1 MSRDCVHGSLAR
13 SCELCY
19 LQTEIVRLKAEVVR
33 DHSLCI
39 GENEALAAER
49 DRLVDGIRGHSE
61 EWAFVTEGDVVSGA
75 GMESNDRLWSLLDVA
90 GDDHLCECGHTLQ
103 AVGPGGPYRCVM
115 GCKYQAARDRT
126 VEAGDDPPVPYRALE
141 GSEGG
146 EDDR

>member
-13 SCELCY
+13 SCELCD

-75 GMESNDRLWSLLDVA
+75 GMESNDRLWSLLDGSLLALATDDKDPWRNNGCPHGFGFDDCCHDPSECVA
-90 GDDHLCECGHTLQ
+90 T
-103 AVGPGGPYRCVM
+103 
-115 GCKYQAARDRT
+115 
-126 VEAGDDPPVPYRALE
+126 DDPPVPYRALE

-146 EDDR
+146 EDAT